1 MDQKELLELHD
12 TVCKSARAIME
23 VKNHDYANPASTG
36 DPFANFRRA
45 EAMGV
50 CSTERG
56 FMVRMVDKLSRLST
70 FADTGTLKVA
80 NESFEDAILD
90 LINYGVLLI
99 GHVTDKQ
106 KALGE
111 VEVPEPD
118 GPPCSD
124 CGMYAGH
131 HLTGCKVKPKGMEGG
146 W

>member
-1 MDQKELLELHD
+1 MDQKELLELHE
-12 TVCKSARAIME
+12 TICNQARALMA

-45 EAMGV
+45 ETMGV

-70 FADTGTLKVA
+70 FADTGTLKVE

-99 GHVTDKQ
+99 GHVKDKEEVTD
-106 KALGE
+106 G
-111 VEVPEPD
+111 
-118 GPPCSD
+118 
-124 CGMYAGH
+124 
-131 HLTGCKVKPKGMEGG
+131 
-146 W
+146 